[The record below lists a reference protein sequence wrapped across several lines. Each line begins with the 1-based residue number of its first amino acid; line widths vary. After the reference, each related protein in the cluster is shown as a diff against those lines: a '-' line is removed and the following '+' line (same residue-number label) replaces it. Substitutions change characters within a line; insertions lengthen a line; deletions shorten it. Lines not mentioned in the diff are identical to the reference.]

1 MAAGT
6 GNLILKRGTVIPQ
19 DGQNSESERTLMWND
34 PTIGIL
40 WPIPKNVVPS
50 LSKKD
55 EEGLSFENCEKYE

>member
-1 MAAGT
+1 MNKWSVDNYKCT
-6 GNLILKRGTVIPQ
+6 KYYDTK
-19 DGQNSESERTLMWND
+19 SERTLMWND

-40 WPIPKNVVPS
+40 WPMPKNVVPS